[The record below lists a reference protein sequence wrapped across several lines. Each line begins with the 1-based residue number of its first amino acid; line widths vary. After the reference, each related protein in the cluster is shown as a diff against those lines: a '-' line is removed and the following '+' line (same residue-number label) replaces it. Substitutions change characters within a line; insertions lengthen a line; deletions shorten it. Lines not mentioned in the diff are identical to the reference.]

1 MSDQPRSVFGYP
13 GNKSQHSPWILEQ
26 LPEHRTYVE
35 VFGGAAGVLA
45 NKPPSY
51 NEVYNDVDGDL
62 VQFFDTL
69 RERGDEL
76 AEWLSQV
83 PYSREKYDEWSE
95 KYYDGWR
102 PDDPIK
108 RAGVF
113 YFLRQVSFN
122 GKYYTPGGFAV
133 STRRNQAR
141 TYANQIDRLETFA
154 DRFAEVVV
162 ENLDWRACLEQYDEP
177 ETLFYCDPPYPG
189 KEFRYREGP
198 GFDHDAFV
206 DGLLALE
213 GRWVVSYGDPPA
225 ELLEVAETIVTK
237 ETKYRMASGYNGDT
251 EESTE
256 VLAMNFDPREHPP
269 FVDRQATLPTA
280 TDGGTPE
287 ESNQ

>member
-1 MSDQPRSVFGYP
+1 MSDQPRSVFAYP

-26 LPEHRTYVE
+26 FPDHRTYVE

-45 NKPPSY
+45 NKPASF

-69 RERGDEL
+69 RERGAEL
-76 AEWLSQV
+76 AEWLSRV
-83 PYSREKYDEWSE
+83 PYSREKYDEWAG
-95 KYYDGWR
+95 KYYEGWR
-102 PDDPIK
+102 PDDPVK

-113 YFLRQVSFN
+113 YYLRQVSFN

-154 DRFAEVVV
+154 DRFREVVV
-162 ENLDWRACLEQYDEP
+162 ENLDWQACLEQWDDD

-206 DGLLALE
+206 DALLSLE

-225 ELLEVAETIVTK
+225 QLLEVAETIVTK

-256 VLAMNFDPREHPP
+256 VLAMNYDPREHAP
-269 FVDRQATLPTA
+269 FIDRQQTLTAA
-280 TDGGTPE
+280 TDGGID
-287 ESNQ
+287 Q